1 MEASEAGRR
10 IFWRHRWL
18 LLILMILPA
27 AGVFPLKEHQPVAY
41 AATATVQGQATTPDA
56 TTQVS
61 AIQSRVNAVATD
73 PALVQQVI
81 SQVRINRNAIQVAKH
96 HVTVGASSSSAIM
109 MMTVTDPIPGVAIE
123 LATSLAT
130 AVVNKLNVLGVKGNP
145 ELATLSKTS
154 VALTTRRDQL
164 LSELNRANASNAST
178 SVSVQSLLSQLGAA
192 EQELATNQAE
202 TQQVLATLTTETG
215 ASVVSVPAYAI
226 GVSRHA
232 AVDAALA
239 AMLGLVLGLLI
250 ATLHEV
256 LRPTVAEPAAGA
268 RELGAVL
275 LGGSDERRGQIVR
288 LDPDLPERL
297 SLAAHRA
304 GVLTIV
310 LTGPGSPARLS
321 SLAAQLRAALP
332 APERADAR
340 ARVRAAH
347 DDGNSNGDG
356 RRPAII
362 TAARAAKPQATVV
375 TLDDIRLGAPPPDAA
390 LVVALPKFAPHGALD
405 QAADLGLTAD
415 WPILGVI
422 GMRHRGWLAGLF
434 FRPAGAPA
442 LRALDAPSGGGAGTD
457 TDTNP
462 DFPVAGAGSA
472 NGAVGWPAPDS
483 TAAGP
488 PTARSA
494 PHEQARTPEGKHQEG
509 EDD

>member
-27 AGVFPLKEHQPVAY
+27 LAVFPLKEHQPVAY

-73 PALVQQVI
+73 PGLVHQVI
-81 SQVRINRNAIQVAKH
+81 SQLKLNRDAIQVAKH
-96 HVTVGASSSSAIM
+96 HVTTSPSSSSAIM
-109 MMTVTDPIPGVAIE
+109 MLTVTDAHPQAAIS
-123 LATSLAT
+123 LATALAT
-130 AVVNKLNVLGVKGNP
+130 AVVNQLNELGVKGNP
-145 ELATLSKTS
+145 ELAALAKTDEQLSS
-154 VALTTRRDQL
+154 RRDQL
-164 LSELNRANASNAST
+164 LSELNHANASNAST
-178 SVSVQSLLSQLGAA
+178 SVSVQSLLSQLGAT
-192 EQELATNQAE
+192 EQELATNESQS
-202 TQQVLATLTTETG
+202 QQVLATLTTETG
-215 ASVVSVPAYAI
+215 ASVVSVPAYAT

-232 AVDAALA
+232 FVDAALA
-239 AMLGLVLGLLI
+239 AMLGLVLGLLF
-250 ATLHEV
+250 ATLREV

-275 LGGSDERRGQIVR
+275 LGGSDERRGEIVR

-310 LTGPGSPARLS
+310 LTGPGSPARLA
-321 SLAAQLRAALP
+321 SLAARLRAALP
-332 APERADAR
+332 TPERADAR
-340 ARVRAAH
+340 ARARAVH

-362 TAARAAKPQATVV
+362 TAARTGKPQATVV
-375 TLDDIRLGAPPPDAA
+375 TLADIRLGAPPPDAA

-405 QAADLGLTAD
+405 QAADLGVTAD

-422 GMRHRGWLAGLF
+422 GIRHRGWLAGLL
-434 FRPAGAPA
+434 FRPAAGAPA
-442 LRALDAPSGGGAGTD
+442 LRALDARLGGGAAAD
-457 TDTNP
+457 TTP
-462 DFPVAGAGSA
+462 DIAAVGATSG
-472 NGAVGWPAPDS
+472 NGAAHDMATDADS
-483 TAAGP
+483 GLN
-488 PTARSA
+488 
-494 PHEQARTPEGKHQEG
+494 EKARTPEGNHQEG